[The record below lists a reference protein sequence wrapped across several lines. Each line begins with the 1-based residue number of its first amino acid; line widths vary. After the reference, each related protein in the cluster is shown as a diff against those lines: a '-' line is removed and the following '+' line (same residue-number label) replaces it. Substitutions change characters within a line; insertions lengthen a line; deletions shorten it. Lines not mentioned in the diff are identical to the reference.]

1 MKRSGP
7 VAAAVA
13 AAVLCAAC
21 AAGSA
26 PAPSARGSA
35 APVVRGVAKT
45 EPVVS
50 PAPYA
55 AADLAF
61 GLSVLS
67 AMCAQNPAANL
78 VLSPSSLASGL
89 GMAYLGARGA
99 TARAMA
105 VVLHLPA
112 ATAAGLLAGLQARD
126 RALRHLDGPGVT
138 VAGADQLWA
147 DPSLPP
153 ARSYTDAIA
162 TGYGAGLAQAPLL
175 HAPAKA
181 AAQIDADIAGLTK
194 GHIPHLL
201 TADDLAD
208 AIFVLTDALYL
219 NARWASPFLRYN
231 DSTEPFAPVAG
242 QRVSARYM
250 FGAGYASAVADGW
263 TGVQLPYRGGRLAML
278 ALLPPAGPAARCP
291 ALTPA
296 GVAALQTGLR
306 TQPPTRAA
314 VELPKVD
321 LDSQLQLNAILTH
334 LGMGAAFGPEADFS
348 GISPLAAAIGVVV
361 HAATLRVDEAG
372 TVGSAATGVTIVP
385 TAGFGGPTVRFD
397 RPYLMLIM
405 DTRTG
410 EPLFLARVANPDR
423 S

>member
-1 MKRSGP
+1 VLAAGCGS
-7 VAAAVA
+7 AAAP
-13 AAVLCAAC
+13 
-21 AAGSA
+21 GPTA
-26 PAPSARGSA
+26 PGPA
-35 APVVRGVAKT
+35 APVVRGVATT

-50 PAPYA
+50 PVPYA

-61 GLSVLS
+61 GLSVLT
-67 AMCAQNPAANL
+67 ALCAQSPAANL

-99 TARAMA
+99 TAKAMA
-105 VVLHLPA
+105 AVLHLPA

-126 RALRHLDGPGVT
+126 RALGRLDGPGVT

-153 ARSYTDAIA
+153 ARRYTDAIA
-162 TGYGAGLAQAPLL
+162 TGYGAGLGQAPLL
-175 HAPAKA
+175 HDPAKA
-181 AAQIDADIAGLTK
+181 AAQIDAAIAATTK

-201 TADDLAD
+201 TPGDLAST
-208 AIFVLTDALYL
+208 IFVLTDALYL
-219 NARWASPFLRYN
+219 NARWASPFLRSN
-231 DSTEPFAPVAG
+231 DSTGRFAPAGG

-250 FGAGYASAVADGW
+250 FGTGYASAAADGW
-263 TGVQLPYRGGRLAML
+263 TAVRLPYRGGRLAML
-278 ALLPPAGPAARCP
+278 ALLPPAGPGESAGSAAGCP

-296 GVAALQTGLR
+296 TAAALQTGLK
-306 TQPPTRAA
+306 TPVGAA
-314 VELPKVD
+314 VEMPKVS
-321 LDSQLQLNAILTH
+321 LRSRLQLNAVLTG
-334 LGMGAAFGPEADFS
+334 LGMGVAFGPEADLS
-348 GISPLAAAIGVVV
+348 GISPQAAAIGVVV
-361 HAATLRVDEAG
+361 HAATLRVDDAG

-405 DTRTG
+405 DTQTG
-410 EPLFLARVANPDR
+410 EPLFLARVADPDQ